1 MAITEQEIKSLIAK
15 TLDVKIDIIDN
26 ELAIGDIPEWDSL
39 AHLRIIMAI
48 EKELGIRLEIEET
61 IEIED
66 VEDIIDAVQSHA

>member
-15 TLDVKIDIIDN
+15 TLDVTIDIIDN